1 MDQESW
7 IEVKDKRNIQEVFEG
22 LVSKNIE
29 HEVLMDE
36 QSVRFMSQDV

>member
-7 IEVKDKRNIQEVFEG
+7 IEVKDKRKIQEIFER
-22 LVSKNIE
+22 LVSKNME
-29 HEVLMDE
+29 LKVLMDE